1 MIMMLA
7 PVVAV
12 TVTATVVGKLV
23 LLARRRRQ
31 EAEIARAVQEQA
43 ALEASLE
50 QAPQG
55 CLWV

>member
-1 MIMMLA
+1 MMLA